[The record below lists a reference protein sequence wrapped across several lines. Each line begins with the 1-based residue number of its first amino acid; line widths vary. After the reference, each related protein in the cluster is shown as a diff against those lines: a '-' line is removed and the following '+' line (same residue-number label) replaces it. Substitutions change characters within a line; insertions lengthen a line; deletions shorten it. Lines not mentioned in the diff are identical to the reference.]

1 MRKNV
6 LFLLGL
12 VIIFVLNVFIF
23 TQKNH
28 KEKNSIDVKSI
39 NQSFESVKSKLQSHK
54 DYDSIVYYVRQ
65 IEHLQTNAKS
75 CISESESHLKDIS
88 DLLRITQLDHVSQLQ
103 RADNLYLSEKQL
115 YYAKQLSECR
125 LFVYRSQEVISEYKN
140 TIQKLS
146 ATQILKRSTPMW
158 ALSQSHWLDVVQH
171 IDFEKMILISGL
183 TLLTS
188 TQWVIGYLVLIFAL
202 LMAVYIRSA
211 LKGILLKMENSH
223 ILWRSFLNVSSRF
236 IVPCTLFGFYS
247 VFLSQIYENRMP
259 TPSLELL
266 SHALLIYLFAI
277 AISKYLFFP
286 SRYFSGLFLLP
297 IEVGRQFYRRI
308 EVLFTFFLVGYIV
321 SVVFREQAF
330 PASFIDTVRTLY
342 ITLVG
347 VTVMWAFYLWHR
359 SPLVGRLQH
368 GTTVFLS
375 TLFTMVLSG
384 LVIME
389 WFGYHRLAVFAFKGL
404 FLTMIYTTT
413 IAAVWRLI
421 EVIYQ
426 WVDNKQYALARKV
439 HQLFGVK
446 FNKKLHEFTIIK
458 MAVHLTVLSIY
469 VIAILKSWDIAE
481 SFVGGLIDGL
491 LHGFKFLGFTIIPL
505 RLILALIAFAVI
517 LLMGRFLATSIAQ
530 KQHLKGEE
538 DTQIAISTITIYISF
553 SIALI
558 FALLVTGI
566 DFTGLAIIAGALSV
580 GVGLGLQT
588 IVNNFVSGLILLIEK
603 PIKPGDRIVIG
614 KTEGFERKI
623 RIRSTQIA
631 TLSKEDVIVPNAD
644 LITQQVTNCM
654 FRDRNSRVSC
664 AVCVAYGSDVDL
676 VKKLLLEVAEK
687 NDDVVHEAPNEPVVL
702 FSSFGNNGLHFDLW
716 CVIHDVNKKYRVVSE
731 LNFAIDAEFRKHNVV
746 MAYPQTDIHIKD
758 YTVVK

>member
-6 LFLLGL
+6 LFLMGL

-28 KEKNSIDVKSI
+28 KEKYNVDVKSI
-39 NQSFESVKSKLQSHK
+39 NQSFETIQGKLKSRQ

-65 IEHLQTNAKS
+65 LDQLQANAKS
-75 CISESESHLKDIS
+75 CVNESESHLKAIS
-88 DLLRITQLDHVSQLQ
+88 ELLRTTQLDHVSQLQ
-103 RADNLYLSEKQL
+103 RADNQYLQEKQI

-125 LFVYRSQEVISEYKN
+125 LFVYRSQEVISEYKD
-140 TIQKLS
+140 TIQQLS

-158 ALSQSHWLDVVQH
+158 ALNQGRWLDVMKH
-171 IDFEKMILISGL
+171 IDFEKMMSISGL
-183 TLLTS
+183 TVLS
-188 TQWVIGYLVLIFAL
+188 NIQWVVGYLVLIFAL
-202 LMAVYIRSA
+202 LMAVYVRSA

-266 SHALLIYLFAI
+266 SHAILIYLFAI

-297 IEVGRQFYRRI
+297 IDLGRQLYRRI
-308 EVLFTFFLVGYIV
+308 EVLFTLFLLGY
-321 SVVFREQAF
+321 SVAVVLREQVF
-330 PASFIDTVRTLY
+330 PVSFIDTVRTLY
-342 ITLVG
+342 ITLIG
-347 VTVMWAFYLWHR
+347 VTVVWAFWLWRR
-359 SPLVGRLQH
+359 SPFVGRLQH
-368 GTTVFLS
+368 GTTLFFS

-384 LVIME
+384 LVMME

-404 FLTMIYTTT
+404 FLTMIYTTI

-458 MAVHLTVLSIY
+458 FALHLTVLSLY

-481 SFVGGLIDGL
+481 NFVGGLIDGL
-491 LHGFKFLGFTIIPL
+491 LSGFKFLGFTIIPS
-505 RLILALIAFAVI
+505 RLVLSLISFSVI
-517 LLMGRFLATSIAQ
+517 LLTGRFLAASIAK

-553 SIALI
+553 SVALL
-558 FALLVTGI
+558 FALVVTGV

-614 KTEGFERKI
+614 KTEGFVRKI

-631 TLSKEDVIVPNAD
+631 TLAKEDVIVPNAD
-644 LITQQVTNCM
+644 LITQQVTNYM
-654 FRDRNSRVSC
+654 FRDRNSRVTCS
-664 AVCVAYGSDVDL
+664 VCVAYGSDVDL
-676 VKKLLLEVAEK
+676 VKKLLFEVAEK
-687 NDDVVHEAPNEPVVL
+687 NDDVVHEMPNEPVVL
-702 FSSFGNNGLHFDLW
+702 FSSFGDNGLHFNLW

-731 LNFAIDAEFRKHNVV
+731 LNFAIDAEFRRHHVV
-746 MAYPQTDIHIKD
+746 MAFPQTDIHIKD

>member
-6 LFLLGL
+6 LFLMGL

-28 KEKNSIDVKSI
+28 KEKYSIDVTSI
-39 NQSFESVKSKLQSHK
+39 NQSFENIKGKLQSHK

-65 IEHLQTNAKS
+65 IDQLQTNAKS
-75 CISESESHLKDIS
+75 CISESESHLKAIT

-103 RADNLYLSEKQL
+103 HADNQYLSQKQL

-125 LFVYRSQEVISEYKN
+125 LFVYRSQEVISKYKD
-140 TIQKLS
+140 TIQQLS

-158 ALSQSHWLDVVQH
+158 ALNQNDWLDVVRH
-171 IDFEKMILISGL
+171 IDIEKVMSISGL
-183 TLLTS
+183 TVLTNI
-188 TQWVIGYLVLIFAL
+188 QWVIGYLVLIFAL
-202 LMAVYIRSA
+202 LMAAYVRSA

-266 SHALLIYLFAI
+266 SHAVLIYLFAI

-297 IEVGRQFYRRI
+297 IELGRQFYRRI
-308 EVLFTFFLVGYIV
+308 EILFTLFLVGYVV
-321 SVVFREQAF
+321 SVVFREQVF
-330 PASFIDTVRTLY
+330 PVSFIDTIRTLY

-347 VTVMWAFYLWHR
+347 ATIAWAFWLWHR
-359 SPLVGRLQH
+359 SPFVGRLQH
-368 GTTVFLS
+368 GTTVFFS
-375 TLFTMVLSG
+375 MLFTMLLSG

-404 FLTMIYTTT
+404 FLTVVYTTT

-421 EVIYQ
+421 EVMYQ
-426 WVDNKQYALARKV
+426 WVDNKQYALARKT

-458 MAVHLTVLSIY
+458 TAVHLTVLSIY

-481 SFVGGLIDGL
+481 NFVGSLIDGL
-491 LHGFKFLGFTIIPL
+491 LYGFKFLGFTIIPL
-505 RLILALIAFAVI
+505 RLIMALIAFAVI
-517 LLMGRFLATSIAQ
+517 LLIGRFLATSIAQ
-530 KQHLKGEE
+530 KKHLKGEE

-614 KTEGFERKI
+614 KTEGFVRKI

-654 FRDRNSRVSC
+654 FRDRNFRITC

-687 NDDVVHEAPNEPVVL
+687 HDDVVHEAPNEPVVL

-716 CVIHDVNKKYRVVSE
+716 CVIHDVNKKYRVISE
-731 LNFAIDAEFRKHNVV
+731 LNFAIDSEFRKHHIV